1 MESLLSHRKCVCS
14 EVTLFLVEK
23 VPCLILLFDEL
34 FPFGFLSDDESEDR
48 TPLSKRATD
57 VQSILAEEKNIINVA
72 NSPKKKKKR
81 IIEGSAP
88 SSSKKQK
95 ISRKSETA
103 LKTIDSD
110 DIDDTVDKIDLQASD
125 DVRFPRTKD
134 VRL

>member
-1 MESLLSHRKCVCS
+1 M
-14 EVTLFLVEK
+14 
-23 VPCLILLFDEL
+23 ILLFDEL

-57 VQSILAEEKNIINVA
+57 VQSTLAEEKNVINVA
-72 NSPKKKKKR
+72 DSPKKKKKR
-81 IIEGSAP
+81 ITEGSAP

-95 ISRKSETA
+95 IARKSETA

-110 DIDDTVDKIDLQASD
+110 DIDDAVDEIDLQASD
-125 DVRFPRTKD
+125 DVRFPHSKD